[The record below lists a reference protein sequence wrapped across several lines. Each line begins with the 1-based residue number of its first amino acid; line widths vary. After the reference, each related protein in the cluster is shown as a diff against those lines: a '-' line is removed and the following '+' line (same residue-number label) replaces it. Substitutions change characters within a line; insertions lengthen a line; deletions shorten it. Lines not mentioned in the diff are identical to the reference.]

1 MEVAAIHLRPNLTS
15 FGDADDI
22 IRQKT
27 HFPVDSVFQDEKN
40 YKTYTNFTV
49 FFLLIIVIL
58 QVR

>member
-40 YKTYTNFTV
+40 YTNFTV